1 MSIIEKK
8 RTDLLISEPIKK
20 VDIPEFDGYNYIK
33 TELDKLKKVEDK
45 NIQLALRLKEIREK
59 YNEIKHQ
66 YQIQCNLLSKLNKL
80 NFTLYCPLLKKDID
94 IYVCQDACVNKLCT
108 ERYDCLKRI
117 ESIKHY
123 FNV

>member
-8 RTDLLISEPIKK
+8 KTDLLISEPVKK
-20 VDIPEFDGYNYIK
+20 VYIPEFDGYSYVK
-33 TELDKLKKVEDK
+33 TELDKLKNVEDK

-66 YQIQCNLLSKLNKL
+66 YQMQCNLLSKLHKL
-80 NFTLYCPLLKKDID
+80 NFTLYCPELKKNID
-94 IYVCQDACVNKLCT
+94 FYVCHDACVNKLCP

-117 ESIKHY
+117 EGIKHY

>member
-8 RTDLLISEPIKK
+8 KTELLISEPVKTL
-20 VDIPEFDGYNYIK
+20 DIPEFDGYNYIK

-45 NIQLALRLKEIREK
+45 NIKLALRLKEIRDK
-59 YNEIKHQ
+59 YKEIKHQ
-66 YQIQCNLLSKLNKL
+66 YKMQCSMLVKLNKL
-80 NFTLYCPLLKKDID
+80 NFTLYCPLLKKNID
-94 IYVCQDACVNKLCT
+94 FYVCQDACMNKLCP

-117 ESIKHY
+117 EGIKHH